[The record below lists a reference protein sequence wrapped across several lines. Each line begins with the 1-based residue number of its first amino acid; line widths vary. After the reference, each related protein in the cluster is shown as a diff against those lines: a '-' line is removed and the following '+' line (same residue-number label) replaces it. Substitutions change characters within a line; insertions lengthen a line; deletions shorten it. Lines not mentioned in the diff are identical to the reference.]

1 MLHYLVFVYGI
12 VRDRFTAGLMVGK
25 KKTIPLFFGLRGIQ
39 EADQFTY
46 QMMSDEAGIT
56 RAHGIINGGIFFLIA
71 NQIPISGETH
81 ADGMIPIGHRLTEGK
96 PTQARSFHGA
106 TSFSIS

>member
-1 MLHYLVFVYGI
+1 MLHYLEFVYGK
-12 VRDRFTAGLMVGK
+12 VRDRLTAGLKVGK
-25 KKTIPLFFGLRGIQ
+25 KKTIPLLFGLRGIQ
-39 EADQFTY
+39 KADQFTY

-56 RAHGIINGGIFFLIA
+56 RAYGILYGGIFFLIA
-71 NQIPISGETH
+71 DQIPISGQTH
-81 ADGMIPIGHRLTEGK
+81 ADGMIPIGHWLTEGK